1 MNPPKILIVD
11 DDQVALRNLQHILVK
26 EGYEITTSLTG
37 LRAMEL
43 LEEEEYDLV
52 LTDLRMPMVDGMEI
66 LERTRHL
73 YPDSEVIMITGYA
86 KQDSAIEAIKA
97 GAYNYLVKPY
107 KLDEF
112 RKVVREALE
121 NRKLKLEKR

>member
-1 MNPPKILIVD
+1 
-11 DDQVALRNLQHILVK
+11 
-26 EGYEITTSLTG
+26 
-37 LRAMEL
+37 
-43 LEEEEYDLV
+43 
-52 LTDLRMPMVDGMEI
+52 MVDGMEI
-66 LERTRHL
+66 LERTQHL

-97 GAYNYLVKPY
+97 GAYNYVVKPY

-121 NRKLKLEKR
+121 NRKLKLEKRQLSAPRGSLRAS